1 MGKNHLGVKKEKGRL
16 RLGGSR
22 LLLVSAA
29 FYGFLLHPFLL
40 LAQEAPQIDLVAPK
54 ILHARPMGIF
64 RGGQEIEIVAT
75 VIDPGSGVAGV
86 RLFFRSKGDRAY
98 RALEMVAEA
107 NDRYRA
113 TIPSEAV
120 ADPGIEYYLEAED
133 RSGNRVQTLRPPDLS
148 PAFVEVKSPTAWER
162 FQGNG
167 QPWYKK
173 PWVWTVAGAV
183 VLGAAA
189 SMGGGSGGGG
199 GDRAGSPTTGTI
211 TVDGPV
217 P

>member
-1 MGKNHLGVKKEKGRL
+1 MGKNHLGIIKEKDR
-16 RLGGSR
+16 RRRSVAP

-40 LAQEAPQIDLVAPK
+40 LAQEAPEIDLVAPK
-54 ILHARPMGIF
+54 ILHARPFGLF
-64 RGGQEIEIVAT
+64 RGGEEIEIVAT
-75 VIDPGSGVAGV
+75 VTDPESGVDDV
-86 RLFFRSKGDRAY
+86 RLFFRSKGERNY
-98 RALEMVAEA
+98 RTLEMVPDV

-113 TIPSEAV
+113 TIPGEA
-120 ADPGIEYYLEAED
+120 AQDPGIEYYLEAAD
-133 RSGNRVQTLRPPDLS
+133 RAGNRVQTLRPPDLS
-148 PAFVEVKSPTAWER
+148 PAFVAIDSPSMWER
-162 FQGNG
+162 FQGDDR
-167 QPWYKK
+167 PWYKK

-189 SMGGGSGGGG
+189 SMGGGGGGG
-199 GDRAGSPTTGTI
+199 GGGGAGGPTTGTI